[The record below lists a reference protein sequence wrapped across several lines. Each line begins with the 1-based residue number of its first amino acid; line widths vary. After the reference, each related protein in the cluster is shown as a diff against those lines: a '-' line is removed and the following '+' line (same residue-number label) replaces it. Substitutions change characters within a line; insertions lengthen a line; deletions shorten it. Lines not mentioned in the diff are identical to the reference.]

1 MQCSLTV
8 ILALLEHFTKDF
20 QCRNTLVDHC
30 KKVYFLSIYLLV
42 LPTSLTSILGRSAR
56 RRVTYKRARVGA
68 DNGHGEAK
76 IRGKKVTPSVK
87 REVR

>member
-1 MQCSLTV
+1 MNENQFDIHRLSRVFATFEKLM
-8 ILALLEHFTKDF
+8 
-20 QCRNTLVDHC
+20 
-30 KKVYFLSIYLLV
+30 FLSIYLLV

-68 DNGHGEAK
+68 DSGHGEAK